1 MRNRM
6 LSNTQEKSGLFK
18 EIDSLVSSLSLS
30 LVEVT
35 KTERKGG
42 VDMTVIL
49 YRSDSDITLDE
60 LESAY
65 NIIYPRYSVLLG
77 ERDLNLEVSS
87 PGLGRNIKDLSEFS
101 VFTGKRVRLYSTGYS
116 SYVSG
121 MIESCDERSL
131 TLTDYLIEDKKE
143 SGERIVITYDTIA
156 KAKLDY
162 KWEDEK

>member
-1 MRNRM
+1 M
-6 LSNTQEKSGLFK
+6 LGYTEEKSELFT
-18 EIDSLVSSLSLS
+18 EIETLVRSLSLS

-35 KTERKGG
+35 KSERKGG

-49 YRSDSDITLDE
+49 YDREKDITIDE
-60 LESAY
+60 LENAY

-77 ERDLNLEVSS
+77 ERDLNLVVSS
-87 PGLGRNIKDLSEFS
+87 PGLGRNIRDCSEFS
-101 VFTGKRVRLYSTGYS
+101 VFTGKRVRLYSTHYS

-121 MIESCDERSL
+121 VIESCDGKSV
-131 TLTDYLIEDKKE
+131 TLSNYLIEDRKE
-143 SGERIVITYDTIA
+143 SGERTVIEYGTIA